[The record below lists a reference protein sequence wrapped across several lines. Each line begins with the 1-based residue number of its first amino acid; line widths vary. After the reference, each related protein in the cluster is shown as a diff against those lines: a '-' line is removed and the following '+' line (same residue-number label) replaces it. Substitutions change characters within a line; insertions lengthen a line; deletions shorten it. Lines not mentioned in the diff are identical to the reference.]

1 MEKKIKFK
9 VNLNCEIEYDSTKD
23 YSFFLEDDYGEKEAK
38 KLCEAIIINKINNAI
53 SRTNNIFFN
62 MPTTTTYEIEEI
74 KDEN

>member
-38 KLCEAIIINKINNAI
+38 KLCEAIIILKINNATSHI
-53 SRTNNIFFN
+53 NDVFH
-62 MPTTTTYEIEEI
+62 MPSEITYNIEEI
-74 KDEN
+74 KYEN